1 MTTDSPPVS
10 GFSPDQL
17 FSRVCAAMLGL
28 MAAVVL
34 GSHLLLG
41 AYLDRREAEARLV
54 MEMSEEPGA
63 LRAVMTRIEWMA
75 TVEEPGARAALRAG
89 VATELAAIAA
99 RLEARAEQAA
109 DLAPSRVE
117 TLALGLDAAL
127 ARARAVTDAEPF
139 GAAEAI
145 LLKARFAGDVLPY
158 ADLIDHRAAIALAAS
173 RQSVDLALLASALV
187 GLVGLAVV
195 GVTVALPAR
204 RRIRDWV
211 ARTREADQDNRF
223 RLLHDPL
230 TRMPNATYLHAYLSR
245 KAAAAARSSTQTAVI
260 RVDLDRFDM
269 LHETLGP
276 RTSDEIIR
284 IVARRIQQ
292 ILRGGDFAAH
302 LGHDD
307 FVVVASDLE
316 DDSAAANIAQR
327 IQLALENPFSV
338 RGGAQRLGASL
349 GVTLISDD
357 DADADRI
364 LFNAERA
371 LSDAQS
377 SGRGGISYFRPGL
390 REQVERRE
398 KLYTELLAGLEKG
411 ELAPH
416 FQPQIDLHT
425 GGLAGFE
432 ALVRWEHPTRG
443 LLSPADFLDL
453 ADETELTE
461 RIGEVVLART
471 LGAINAWDAAGFEV
485 PRVGINFALA
495 QLRNPRLIEKIKWEV
510 ERFDVEPA
518 RIAVEVLETVL
529 IKSDADLVVR
539 NLRGLASA
547 GFHIELDD
555 FGTGHASISN
565 LRRFMVD
572 RIKIDRSFIADIE
585 TSEEQRQLTASMI
598 AMANALGIATLAEGV
613 ETEGAELALRALGC
627 DQFQGYL
634 VARPMS
640 AADTFGWLRAFAGRA
655 YGAAARAKAG
665 DPNTP

>member
-17 FSRVCAAMLGL
+17 FSRACAAMLGL

-34 GSHLLLG
+34 GSHLVLG

-54 MEMSEEPGA
+54 MEMSEEPAA
-63 LRAVMTRIEWMA
+63 LRAVMTRVEQMA
-75 TVEEPGARAALRAG
+75 AVEDAGARAALRAG
-89 VATELAAIAA
+89 VATDLVAIAA
-99 RLEARAEQAA
+99 RLEARAGRAA
-109 DLAPSRVE
+109 DLPNGQSE
-117 TLALGLDAAL
+117 TLAPGLEAAL
-127 ARARAVTDAEPF
+127 ARARATADAEPF

-145 LLKARFAGDVLPY
+145 VFKARFAGEVLPY

-173 RQSVDLALLASALV
+173 RQSLELALLASALV
-187 GLVGLAVV
+187 GLIGLAAL
-195 GVTVALPAR
+195 GLAVALPAR

-211 ARTREADQDNRF
+211 ARTSEADQDNRF

-245 KAAAAARSSTQTAVI
+245 KAAAAARCPTQTAVI
-260 RVDLDRFDM
+260 RVDLDRFDVI
-269 LHETLGP
+269 HETLGP

-307 FVVVASDLE
+307 FVVVAGDLE
-316 DDSAAANIAQR
+316 DENAAANIAQR

-357 DADADRI
+357 EADADRI

-377 SGRGGISYFRPGL
+377 TGRGGISYFRQGL
-390 REQVERRE
+390 REAVERRE
-398 KLYTELLAGLEKG
+398 LLYTELLAGLEKG

-416 FQPQIDLHT
+416 FQPQIDLRT
-425 GGLAGFE
+425 GLLAGFE

-443 LLSPADFLDL
+443 LLAPAAFLDL

-461 RIGEVVLART
+461 RIGEVVLARS
-471 LGAINAWDAAGFEV
+471 LGAINAWDAAGFKV

-529 IKSDADLVVR
+529 IKSDADMVVR
-539 NLRGLASA
+539 NLRGLASS

-572 RIKIDRSFIADIE
+572 RIKIDRCFIADIE
-585 TSEEQRQLTASMI
+585 NSEEQRQLTASMI

-640 AADTFGWLRAFAGRA
+640 AADTFGWLRAFPGRG
-655 YGAAARAKAG
+655 YEAAARAAAG